1 MMRQK
6 VRSHHSSASSI
17 VMNARISVRRSP
29 QPKGGFTLIELLVV
43 IAIIAILAGM
53 LLPALSKAKNKGKG
67 AVCLSNIKQMG
78 IANQT
83 YSGDNDD
90 KMPFAWVANNAT
102 PTSPYDV
109 PYPGG
114 DSLYG
119 AVNGQSL
126 LNRYMGGNTTPLAE
140 IKNLRCPSF
149 RIEPS
154 PTRGYE
160 AELPGSLK
168 DIPAVYHVSHSVG
181 WIRYAHYRVNP
192 YLGNNGVGPGIQSG
206 WAQYGATWVTD
217 TSTGR
222 LVHNAVR
229 MIAVR
234 DAANRVLAS
243 DIKQGNARQPYFPT
257 PGSANGTWNNS
268 QGDNDRNNG
277 LNYTQP
283 WQAPGMSLVHDNR
296 SQIAFIDGHAEAVPK
311 LSPISFGTSTDEYWA
326 LTF

>member
-1 MMRQK
+1 MNTL
-6 VRSHHSSASSI
+6 SA
-17 VMNARISVRRSP
+17 
-29 QPKGGFTLIELLVV
+29 KGRLPRAKRGFTLIELLVV

-67 AVCLSNIKQMG
+67 AVCLGNIKQMG

-90 KMPFAWVANNAT
+90 KMPFAWMSHSLN
-102 PTSPYDV
+102 PPPYDV
-109 PYPGG
+109 PYPA
-114 DSLYG
+114 DNSLYG

-126 LNRYMGGNTTPLAE
+126 LNRYMGANNMVLGE
-140 IKNLRCPSF
+140 VKNLRCPSYLL
-149 RIEPS
+149 PNT
-154 PTRGYE
+154 P
-160 AELPGSLK
+160 AELPGSQSAV
-168 DIPAVYHVSHSVG
+168 PAVYHVSHSVG
-181 WIRYAHYRVNP
+181 WVRYAHYRVNP
-192 YLGNNGVGPGIQSG
+192 YLGINGLGPGIQPG
-206 WAQYGATWVTD
+206 WAQYGATWGND
-217 TSTGR
+217 PSTGR
-222 LVHNAVR
+222 QVHNAIR
-229 MIAVR
+229 LISVR
-234 DAANRVLAS
+234 DAANKVLAS

-257 PGSANGTWNNS
+257 PGSANATWNNS

-283 WQAPGMSLVHDNR
+283 WQAPGMSLVHNNR